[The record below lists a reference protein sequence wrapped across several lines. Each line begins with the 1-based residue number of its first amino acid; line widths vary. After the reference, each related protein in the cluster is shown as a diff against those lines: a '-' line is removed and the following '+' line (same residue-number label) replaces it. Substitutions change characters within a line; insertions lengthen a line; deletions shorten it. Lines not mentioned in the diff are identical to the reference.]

1 MPCHRCGQAK
11 RGSCARDHV
20 AWARSWVARARWSGW
35 GVWCSFGAVDD
46 LDDSR
51 ERKDLR
57 TAGILIAITGALY
70 VSGLIGR
77 GASIDPNAD
86 PVGFAQFISST
97 RGIVSAAVY
106 IVGMGIHI
114 IGVIVAA
121 RGLQQVNPR
130 AVSLTVILTVAS
142 LVLTIAIIG
151 PFVYTWPAITRSYL
165 DGNTRALETVKLAV
179 GPLFVG
185 SVLAEGAL
193 STLAGVLF
201 ARLLSRAGFPSWIA
215 WTYGLAA
222 PLYAT
227 PIPGVYAEVT
237 GSAMLI
243 VAGIGLA
250 RTPQLEGASRA
261 RE

>member
-1 MPCHRCGQAK
+1 M
-11 RGSCARDHV
+11 
-20 AWARSWVARARWSGW
+20 
-35 GVWCSFGAVDD
+35 
-46 LDDSR
+46 DDSR
-51 ERKDLR
+51 ERADLR
-57 TAGILIAITGALY
+57 KAGILIAITGALY
-70 VSGLIGR
+70 VSGLLGR
-77 GASIDPNAD
+77 GASIDPAVD
-86 PVGFAQFISST
+86 PNGFAQFISST
-97 RGIVSAAVY
+97 RGIASAAVY
-106 IVGMGIHI
+106 IIGMGVHVVAV
-114 IGVIVAA
+114 VIAG

-130 AVSLTVILTVAS
+130 AVSLAVILTIAS

-165 DGNTRALETVKLAV
+165 EGNTRALEIVKLAV

-193 STLAGVLF
+193 STLAGVLL

-237 GSAMLI
+237 GSVLLI

-250 RTPQLEGASRA
+250 RTPQLDGDSDEARA
-261 RE
+261 

>member
-1 MPCHRCGQAK
+1 
-11 RGSCARDHV
+11 V
-20 AWARSWVARARWSGW
+20 
-35 GVWCSFGAVDD
+35 
-46 LDDSR
+46 DDSR

-57 TAGILIAITGALY
+57 TAGILIAITGTLY

-77 GASIDPNAD
+77 GASIDPNTD
-86 PVGFAQFISST
+86 PLAFAQFISST
-97 RGIVSAAVY
+97 RGIVSAAIY
-106 IVGMGIHI
+106 IVGMGIHLV
-114 IGVIVAA
+114 GVVVAA
-121 RGLQQVNPR
+121 RGLQQVNPP
-130 AVSLTVILTVAS
+130 AVALTVVVTIAS

-165 DGNTRALETVKLAV
+165 DGNTRALEVVKLSV
-179 GPLFVG
+179 GPLFIG

-193 STLAGVLF
+193 ATLAGVLF
-201 ARLLSRAGFPSWIA
+201 ARLLSRAGFPSWVA

-237 GSAMLI
+237 GSALLI

-250 RTPQLEGASRA
+250 RTPQSEGDLPARA
-261 RE
+261 

>member
-1 MPCHRCGQAK
+1 
-11 RGSCARDHV
+11 V
-20 AWARSWVARARWSGW
+20 
-35 GVWCSFGAVDD
+35 
-46 LDDSR
+46 DDSR
-51 ERKDLR
+51 ERADLR
-57 TAGILIAITGALY
+57 LAGILIAVTGALY

-77 GASIDPNAD
+77 GASIDPSAE
-86 PVGFAQFISST
+86 PLAFAQFISSA

-106 IVGMGIHI
+106 IAGMGVHI
-114 IGVIVAA
+114 LAIIVAA

-165 DGNTRALETVKLAV
+165 EGNTRALEIVKLAV
-179 GPLFVG
+179 GPLFIG

-201 ARLLSRAGFPSWIA
+201 ALILRRAGFQSWIA

-237 GSAMLI
+237 GSALLV

-250 RTPQLEGASRA
+250 RTPQLVGDSDARA
-261 RE
+261 

>member
-1 MPCHRCGQAK
+1 MLEE
-11 RGSCARDHV
+11 GSAGPARSRV
-20 AWARSWVARARWSGW
+20 AWAGGIDCCNVRRV
-35 GVWCSFGAVDD
+35 
-46 LDDSR
+46 DDSR

-77 GASIDPNAD
+77 GASIDPSTE
-86 PVGFAQFISST
+86 PVAFAQFVSSA
-97 RGIVSAAVY
+97 RGIASAAVY
-106 IVGMGIHI
+106 IIGMGIHI
-114 IGVIVAA
+114 TAVVVAA
-121 RGLQQVNPR
+121 RGLQQVNR
-130 AVSLTVILTVAS
+130 LAVSLAVVLTIAS
-142 LVLTIAIIG
+142 LVLTIAVIG
-151 PFVYTWPAITRSYL
+151 PFVYTWPAIAQSYL
-165 DGNTRALETVKLAV
+165 DGNTRALEIVPLAV
-179 GPLFVG
+179 GKLFIG

-201 ARLLSRAGFPSWIA
+201 ARLLTRAGFPNWIA
-215 WTYGLAA
+215 WTYGCAA

-237 GSAMLI
+237 GSALLI

-250 RTPQLEGASRA
+250 RTPQLVGDDDSAA

>member
-1 MPCHRCGQAK
+1 MRPRRPGP
-11 RGSCARDHV
+11 ARSKV
-20 AWARSWVARARWSGW
+20 AWASSVGW
-35 GVWCSFGAVDD
+35 YTLRRV
-46 LDDSR
+46 DDSR
-51 ERKDLR
+51 ERADLR
-57 TAGILIAITGALY
+57 TAGILIAVTGALY

-77 GASIDPNAD
+77 GPSIDPSVD
-86 PVGFAQFISST
+86 PMAFAQFISSS
-97 RGIVSAAVY
+97 RGIASAAVY
-106 IVGMGIHI
+106 IVGMGIHL
-114 IGVIVAA
+114 IGVIVGA

-130 AVSLTVILTVAS
+130 AVSLAVILTVAS

-151 PFVYTWPAITRSYL
+151 PFVYTWPAITRAYL
-165 DGNTRALETVKLAV
+165 EGNTRALEIVKLAV

-193 STLAGVLF
+193 ATLAGVLF
-201 ARLLSRAGFPSWIA
+201 ARLLSRAGFPTWVA
-215 WTYGLAA
+215 WAYGLAA

-250 RTPQLEGASRA
+250 RTPQLEGDVPA

>member
-1 MPCHRCGQAK
+1 
-11 RGSCARDHV
+11 V
-20 AWARSWVARARWSGW
+20 V
-35 GVWCSFGAVDD
+35 
-46 LDDSR
+46 DDSR

-77 GASIDPNAD
+77 GQSIDPSTD
-86 PVGFAQFISST
+86 PLAFAQFISST
-97 RGIVSAAVY
+97 RGIMSAAIY
-106 IVGMGIHI
+106 IVGMGFHI

-121 RGLQQVNPR
+121 RGLAQVNPR

-165 DGNTRALETVKLAV
+165 EGNTRALEIVKLAV
-179 GPLFVG
+179 GPLFIG

-201 ARLLSRAGFPSWIA
+201 ALILRRAGLQSWIA

-227 PIPGVYAEVT
+227 PIPGLYAELT
-237 GSAMLI
+237 GSALLV

-250 RTPQLEGASRA
+250 RTPQLVGAADARA
-261 RE
+261 